1 MQLTF
6 FILLALIPS
15 ITTLQCYVCNSN
27 ENPKCASGENLDD
40 FKHQCSPAPEPYCRK
55 IVQTVNKATSI
66 VRTCGSK
73 IGAKSCYKTAGTNSA
88 SVCSCNLDFCNN
100 APSFNRQQQ
109 QMMTIFSSIVVLAI
123 TMIVLR

>member
-1 MQLTF
+1 MKLTF
-6 FILLALIPS
+6 IILLALIPS

-27 ENPKCASGENLDD
+27 EDSNCANGENLTK
-40 FKHQCSPAPEPYCRK
+40 FKQQCYQTTDPYCRK
-55 IVQTVNKATSI
+55 IVQTVNKETSI

-73 IGAKSCYKTAGTNSA
+73 IGAKSCYKTAGINNA
-88 SVCSCNLDFCNN
+88 NVCSCNTDFCNN

-109 QMMTIFSSIVVLAI
+109 MMTILSSIVVIAI